1 MNQFVFNLEL
11 INSFNESDFFV
22 NQTNKKAVDLI
33 SLWPNWHNKA
43 AILYG
48 ERKSGKT
55 HLGNIWMN
63 KSKAK
68 FIDIRKQV
76 FEYESLANKNYLIDN
91 FSYIKHDQ
99 ENYILDIFNQ
109 CLFNNNF
116 ILFLCDSNKKI
127 NFKLN
132 DLKSRFNSILST
144 SIDQPNDQLIE
155 VIVSKFFSDNQV
167 LISKDVIKYLSNRLD
182 RSYSEIN
189 FLLEKINDISF
200 KEKQRITIPFL
211 RQHFF
216 N

>member
-76 FEYESLANKNYLIDN
+76 FEYESLDNKNYLIDN